1 MFLNVS
7 YHKVISCCT
16 ELTAEYGYS
25 SLNATA
31 NHGYSTVRSNNSKK
45 NLFIEYE
52 IHLNNGCIDLRE
64 NCTFYATTYDEY
76 CNYNE
81 EFMKIYCPFSCG
93 FCGMGLYI
101 YIYI

>member
-45 NLFIEYE
+45 NL
-52 IHLNNGCIDLRE
+52 L
-64 NCTFYATTYDEY
+64 
-76 CNYNE
+76 
-81 EFMKIYCPFSCG
+81 
-93 FCGMGLYI
+93 
-101 YIYI
+101 